1 MARKGITGKTAK
13 SPINIGIIG
22 LGRAG
27 FNMHTTELE
36 SRGGKFNIVAAC
48 DPLPQQRERFAAKFP
63 QAKVYKTVEELLA
76 DPQVEL
82 FDVANRTNEHFATA
96 MAALKTGKFVF
107 LEKPICLTYAEARKL
122 QAAGEKTGRLF
133 IRHNRRFEPAFL
145 HARAIIASGILGNVY
160 EIKLARHGYQR
171 RDDWQTLTSEGG
183 GQLNNWGP
191 HLIDHALQ
199 FLDYKVRD
207 VWSDLK
213 LTAAVGDAE
222 DHLKIVFR
230 GESGLLV
237 DVEISGGVAIPAPV
251 YAIYGS
257 KGAMISNDEKT
268 FILKYLDPKLK
279 LKPRKAKKGTPLGYS
294 SNNDL
299 RWIEKEIPVKAPNGL
314 AMASVWDFM
323 YDEIRLGKKSPI
335 TVAQAA
341 EVVKYTELARKK
353 SGYYAS

>member
-1 MARKGITGKTAK
+1 MST
-13 SPINIGIIG
+13 PIKVGVAG
-22 LGRAG
+22 LGRIGMSVHRDCLKA
-27 FNMHTTELE
+27 
-36 SRGGKFNIVAAC
+36 RPDKFTVVAAC
-48 DPLPQQRERFAAKFP
+48 DLIESRRDAYADLFGCKTYADYYEMIRDPEIEVVDIATRSCDHYAHAKAA
-63 QAKVYKTVEELLA
+63 LLA
-76 DPQVEL
+76 
-82 FDVANRTNEHFATA
+82 
-96 MAALKTGKFVF
+96 GKSV
-107 LEKPICLTYAEARKL
+107 LVEKPFCRTYAEACEL
-122 QAAGEKTGRLF
+122 VDLGSQPAGPH
-133 IRHNRRFEPAFL
+133 IYVRHNRRFEPAFL
-145 HARAIIASGILGNVY
+145 HAREIIASGILGKVY

-251 YAIYGS
+251 YAVYGT

-279 LKPRKAKKGTPLGYS
+279 LKPRKAKKGTPLGFS

-314 AMASVWDFM
+314 VMASVWDFM